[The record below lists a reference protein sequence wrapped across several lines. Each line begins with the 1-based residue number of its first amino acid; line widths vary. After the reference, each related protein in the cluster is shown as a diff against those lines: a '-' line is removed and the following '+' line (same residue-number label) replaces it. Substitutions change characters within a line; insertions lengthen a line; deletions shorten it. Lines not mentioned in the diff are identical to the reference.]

1 MSKLKVFEAF
11 AGIGSQSMALRNIGI
26 DYEVVGISEVDRYA
40 LLSYWAIHHNG
51 YERYDYNN
59 ITKDEIIEEIKESNI
74 AYNFSPYK
82 SDIPNNKKDLL
93 KLYNAHKITK
103 NYGDIRLIDENKLPN
118 FDLFTYSF
126 PCKNISIAGE
136 QKGFEEGSNTQS
148 SLLWECRRI
157 IKSKKPK
164 YLLMENVKNLV
175 SGKHKHIFDLWC
187 KELEDMGYNN
197 YWKVLN
203 SKYFKVPQNRERV
216 IMVSILKNID
226 KHTFIMPN
234 GVLTNV
240 RVKDILEKNT
250 EKTFLIDI
258 NKLINPITIEEYKNK
273 NKQLECNKLF
283 QIGTINIKGIDMTKR
298 IYSDYGLCPT
308 LNSMTGGNLQ
318 PKFITIENDE
328 LIIKKL
334 SPLECWRVMGYSDED
349 FYKAKNIGN
358 LSNSKLYER
367 AGRGIVVPM
376 LEKVFEELLLK

>member
-74 AYNFSPYK
+74 AYNFSTYK
-82 SDIPNNKKDLL
+82 SDIPKNKKDLL

-136 QKGFEEGSNTQS
+136 QKGFEEGSKTQS

-175 SGKHKHIFDLWC
+175 SGKHKDVFDLWC

-203 SKYFKVPQNRERV
+203 SKYFKAPQNRERV

-358 LSNSKLYER
+358 LSNAKLYER

-376 LEKVFEELLLK
+376 LEKVFEELVLK

>member
-74 AYNFSPYK
+74 AYNFSTYK

-136 QKGFEEGSNTQS
+136 QKGFEEGSKTQS

-283 QIGTINIKGIDMTKR
+283 QIGTIDIKGMDLIKR

>member
-74 AYNFSPYK
+74 AYNFSTYK

-203 SKYFKVPQNRERV
+203 SKYFKAPQNRERV

-234 GVLTNV
+234 GVLTDV

-273 NKQLECNKLF
+273 NKQLEYNKLF
-283 QIGTINIKGIDMTKR
+283 QIGTIDIKGIDLMKR

>member
-74 AYNFSPYK
+74 AYNFSTYK

-175 SGKHKHIFDLWC
+175 SGKHKYIFDLWC

-203 SKYFKVPQNRERV
+203 SKYFKAPQNRERV

-273 NKQLECNKLF
+273 NKQLEYNKLF
-283 QIGTINIKGIDMTKR
+283 QIGTIDIKGIDLMKR

>member
-74 AYNFSPYK
+74 AYNFSTYK

-136 QKGFEEGSNTQS
+136 QKGFEEGSKTQS

-175 SGKHKHIFDLWC
+175 SGKHKDVFDLWC

-203 SKYFKVPQNRERV
+203 SKYFRVPQNRERV
-216 IMVSILKNID
+216 IMVSIFKNID
-226 KHTFIMPN
+226 KYTFIMPN
-234 GVLTNV
+234 GVLTDV

>member
-74 AYNFSPYK
+74 AYNFSTYK

-203 SKYFKVPQNRERV
+203 SKYFRVPQNRERV
-216 IMVSILKNID
+216 IMVSIFKNID

-234 GVLTNV
+234 GVLTDV

-273 NKQLECNKLF
+273 NKQLEYNKLF
-283 QIGTINIKGIDMTKR
+283 QIGTIDIKGIDLMKR

-334 SPLECWRVMGYSDED
+334 SPLECWRVMGYSDKD

>member
-74 AYNFSPYK
+74 AYNFSTYK

-203 SKYFKVPQNRERV
+203 SKYFKAPQNRERV

-273 NKQLECNKLF
+273 NKQLEYNKLF
-283 QIGTINIKGIDMTKR
+283 QIGTIDIKGIDLMKR

-367 AGRGIVVPM
+367 AGRGIVIPM

>member
-51 YERYDYNN
+51 YEKYDYNN

-74 AYNFSPYK
+74 AYNFSTYK

-283 QIGTINIKGIDMTKR
+283 QIGTIDIKGMDLMKR

>member
-1 MSKLKVFEAF
+1 M
-11 AGIGSQSMALRNIGI
+11 
-26 DYEVVGISEVDRYA
+26 
-40 LLSYWAIHHNG
+40 
-51 YERYDYNN
+51 
-59 ITKDEIIEEIKESNI
+59 
-74 AYNFSPYK
+74 
-82 SDIPNNKKDLL
+82 L

-136 QKGFEEGSNTQS
+136 QKGFEEGSKTQS

-203 SKYFKVPQNRERV
+203 SKYFRVPQNRERV
-216 IMVSILKNID
+216 IMVSIFKNID

-234 GVLTNV
+234 GVLTDV

>member
-74 AYNFSPYK
+74 AYNFSTYK

-136 QKGFEEGSNTQS
+136 QKGFEEGSKTQS

-175 SGKHKHIFDLWC
+175 SGKHKDVFDLWC

-283 QIGTINIKGIDMTKR
+283 QIGTIDIKGIDLMKR

-308 LNSMTGGNLQ
+308 LTSMTGGNLQ

>member
-74 AYNFSPYK
+74 AYNFSTYK

-148 SLLWECRRI
+148 SLLWECRGI

-203 SKYFKVPQNRERV
+203 SKYFKAPQNRERV

-283 QIGTINIKGIDMTKR
+283 QIGTINIKGIDTMKR

-308 LNSMTGGNLQ
+308 LTSMTGGNLQ

>member
-51 YERYDYNN
+51 YEKYDYNN

-74 AYNFSPYK
+74 AYNFSTYK

>member
-74 AYNFSPYK
+74 AYNFSTYK

-203 SKYFKVPQNRERV
+203 SKYFKAPQNRERV

-273 NKQLECNKLF
+273 NKQLEYNKLF
-283 QIGTINIKGIDMTKR
+283 QIGTIDIKGIDLMKR

>member
-51 YERYDYNN
+51 YEKYDYNN

-74 AYNFSPYK
+74 AYNFSTYK

-240 RVKDILEKNT
+240 RVKDILENNT

-283 QIGTINIKGIDMTKR
+283 QIGTIDIKGMDLMKR

>member
-74 AYNFSPYK
+74 AYNFSTYK

-136 QKGFEEGSNTQS
+136 QKGFEEGSKTQS

-164 YLLMENVKNLV
+164 YLLMENVKNLI

-203 SKYFKVPQNRERV
+203 SKYFRVPQNRERV
-216 IMVSILKNID
+216 IMVSIFKNID

-234 GVLTNV
+234 GVLTDV

-349 FYKAKNIGN
+349 FYKARDIGE

-367 AGRGIVVPM
+367 AGRGIVVTM

>member
-74 AYNFSPYK
+74 AYNFSTYK

-136 QKGFEEGSNTQS
+136 QKGFEEGSKTQS

-175 SGKHKHIFDLWC
+175 SGKHKDVFDLWC

-258 NKLINPITIEEYKNK
+258 NKLMNPITIEEYKNK

-283 QIGTINIKGIDMTKR
+283 QIGTIDIKGIDLMKR